1 MIIKPSALIRKNY
14 NEVVSLCKESGEP
27 VYLTKNGEGD
37 LVVMDIASFERL
49 EKIYSLREK
58 LFAIEDDRLQGK
70 TGYSIDEASEKI
82 SKAIDERD
90 LLMKFKV
97 EMEVARRCKLAGLP
111 TYSSDDM
118 LNLAE
123 EIMSEWKNILWYG

>member
-1 MIIKPSALIRKNY
+1 M
-14 NEVVSLCKESGEP
+14 
-27 VYLTKNGEGD
+27 
-37 LVVMDIASFERL
+37 
-49 EKIYSLREK
+49 YSLREK

-111 TYSSDDM
+111 TYTSDDM

-123 EIMSEWKNILWYG
+123 EIMSE